1 MSKRG
6 EKGRNVRT
14 KALASNYYNAN
25 DSFGSIYDATHIH
38 AHSMDFFFEDKRE
51 KEKDSAYFTE
61 IDLQNL
67 VAYQIQKECDKSISS
82 HILYKYIRSS
92 EGDVVEVL

>member
-1 MSKRG
+1 MLTIVL
-6 EKGRNVRT
+6 GRFMT
-14 KALASNYYNAN
+14 P
-25 DSFGSIYDATHIH
+25 HI
-38 AHSMDFFFEDKRE
+38 SMRIAWIFFFFKDKRE
-51 KEKDSAYFTE
+51 KENDSAYFTE